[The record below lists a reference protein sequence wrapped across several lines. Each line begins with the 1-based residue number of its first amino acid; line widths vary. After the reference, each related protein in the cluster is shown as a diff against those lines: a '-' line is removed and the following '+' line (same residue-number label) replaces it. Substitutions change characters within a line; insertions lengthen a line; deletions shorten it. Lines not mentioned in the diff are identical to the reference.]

1 MAVFL
6 VFTLLS
12 AGYLLVGIFIGAL
25 LSAILHSFKASLGD
39 LGEKLALV
47 AAIIWPISLVAAPF
61 IAIFVAIVLLRDIY
75 KLVRKDAGSNR

>member
-6 VFTLLS
+6 LFTLLS
-12 AGYLLVGIFIGAL
+12 AGYLLIGIFIGAL
-25 LSAILHSFKASLGD
+25 LSAILSSFRAGLGD

-61 IAIFVAIVLLRDIY
+61 IATFVAIILLRDIY
-75 KLVRKDAGSNR
+75 KLVRKSEGSGR